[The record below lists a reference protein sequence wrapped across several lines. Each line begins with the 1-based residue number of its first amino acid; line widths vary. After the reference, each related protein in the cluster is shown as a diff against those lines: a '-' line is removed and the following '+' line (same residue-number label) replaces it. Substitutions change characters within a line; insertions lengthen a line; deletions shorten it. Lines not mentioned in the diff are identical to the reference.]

1 MKRAVLSCA
10 LLLEAKE
17 ISLWFSQLLVKIQS
31 SDGSLQLY
39 QQLATLEAKVDKLH
53 EGINIVSSCLI
64 RHLGDRLDHAS
75 MFCQLLIGTG
85 PISVPLTTVDVN
97 SIPQAVWNL
106 LQRDRCPKSMVS
118 ELHVLFEVCQFQ
130 TTQFLLNCLT
140 VQGARRTSGSS
151 TEICSVLQPMHTVCK
166 SQWVLGSRKGWTW
179 LAGLPDQQPPSYV
192 CFHCFLAGN
201 TELWSWNWG
210 TPSHDCCC
218 KLLGSKQICLP
229 HEQKKCS
236 MRASMHRPIT
246 ISQDKSVMSCG
257 EHVTHPR
264 RSQLTVFKLGFK
276 ILSFL
281 FLLHPGT
288 WYFVR
293 NCKASQEAHRDRQV
307 LDFSYMS
314 TCTSLS
320 HRTQSSNRWSI

>member
-1 MKRAVLSCA
+1 MSHQALRRPARSCIHVLPALSC
-10 LLLEAKE
+10 
-17 ISLWFSQLLVKIQS
+17 S
-31 SDGSLQLY
+31 
-39 QQLATLEAKVDKLH
+39 
-53 EGINIVSSCLI
+53 
-64 RHLGDRLDHAS
+64 
-75 MFCQLLIGTG
+75 LLIGTG

-97 SIPQAVWNL
+97 NIPEAVWNL

-118 ELHVLFEVCQFQ
+118 ELHVLFEMCQFQ

-151 TEICSVLQPMHTVCK
+151 TEICSVLQPMHTVCNT
-166 SQWVLGSRKGWTW
+166 QWVLGSRKAWTW
-179 LAGLPDQQPPSYV
+179 LAGLPYQPPPSYV

-210 TPSHDCCC
+210 TPSDDCCC

-264 RSQLTVFKLGFK
+264 RSQVTVFKLGLK
-276 ILSFL
+276 LSFPVTSWYL
-281 FLLHPGT
+281 VLCEKLQSFPRGTSRQANARFCVHVHMYQSITLYPEFKPLIYLACGELIKCLNGAQLLSAT
-288 WYFVR
+288 NV
-293 NCKASQEAHRDRQV
+293 
-307 LDFSYMS
+307 
-314 TCTSLS
+314 
-320 HRTQSSNRWSI
+320 